1 MTTPIVPTARSSTS
15 TFTDRIAAM
24 DEFLLRA
31 LAAGLGLA
39 LVAGPFGCFV
49 VWRRMAYFG
58 DTLAHSALL
67 GVVLGMVA
75 GLSPSLGIA
84 VLAVALAVVLGLSQG
99 QKKLASDTVLGIVS
113 HGALAAGLVALS
125 LLDDVRVNLVG
136 WLLGDILAVG
146 WIDVAVIWG
155 GGAVALLALWKL
167 WPSLLATTIDEDLA
181 AAEGHDVTRARL
193 GLMLLIALVVA
204 GAMKVVGVLLVTA
217 LLIVPAA
224 AARALARTPEQ
235 MALWASALGMVAV
248 VCGLGGSW
256 RFDTPSGPSVVLAAV
271 VLFGLVRLSRR

>member
-1 MTTPIVPTARSSTS
+1 
-15 TFTDRIAAM
+15 M

-235 MALWASALGMVAV
+235 MALWASVLGVVAV
-248 VCGLGGSW
+248 ICGLGGSW